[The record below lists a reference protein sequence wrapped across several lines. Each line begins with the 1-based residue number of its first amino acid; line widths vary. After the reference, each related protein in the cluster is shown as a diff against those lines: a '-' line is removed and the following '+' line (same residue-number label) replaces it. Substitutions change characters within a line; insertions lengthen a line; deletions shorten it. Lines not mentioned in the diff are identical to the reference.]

1 MSKLC
6 PHTGERVVYLVCQEC
21 DDRIC
26 ERHTKPRIAILPK
39 KDKDAISVDQ
49 AQQSASERPTEPIN
63 AIISGDKPNCT
74 DCCNCSG
81 CSDEMLGKNLV
92 RIHHCLVYHNHLIDA
107 NNVSIKGC
115 EYHNRDMSKERICM
129 NCEHFL
135 GGGDWGLACKDDY
148 YKLPSALTP
157 ACDNFKPRES

>member
-1 MSKLC
+1 
-6 PHTGERVVYLVCQEC
+6 
-21 DDRIC
+21 
-26 ERHTKPRIAILPK
+26 
-39 KDKDAISVDQ
+39 
-49 AQQSASERPTEPIN
+49 
-63 AIISGDKPNCT
+63 
-74 DCCNCSG
+74 
-81 CSDEMLGKNLV
+81 MLGQNLV
-92 RIHHCLVYHNHLIDA
+92 RIHRCLVYHNHLIDA

-148 YKLPSALTP
+148 YKLSSALTP